1 MLWAREKEEM
11 LRNDN
16 RGRGCGSRDGIG
28 VVTSVSGSIVA
39 FETRTKLR
47 RRFAMAEQAE
57 RANVVDVA
65 LAASFGNGK
74 DVIGVPQAAAAGDGL
89 HAVESESGSASR
101 AASSPECGVCGNGV
115 DVTGGAATAVTGED
129 LVAKIAGVGAQTP
142 LMDAVVAAEGA
153 AAFGDDLKIAPTAER
168 QTIRAGGEFVP

>member
-1 MLWAREKEEM
+1 M

-16 RGRGCGSRDGIG
+16 RGRGRGSGEGIG
-28 VVTSVSGSIVA
+28 VVTSTVSGSFFA
-39 FETRTKLR
+39 LEACAKLR
-47 RRFAMAEQAE
+47 GGVAMAKQAE
-57 RANVVDVA
+57 GADVVDVA
-65 LAASFGNGK
+65 LAATFGDGK

-115 DVTGGAATAVTGED
+115 NVTGGAAAAVTGED
-129 LVAKIAGVGAQTP
+129 LVAKIARVGAQTP

-153 AAFGDDLKIAPTAER
+153 ATPGDDLKIAPAAER
-168 QTIRAGGEFVP
+168 QAVGAGGEIVP